1 MQRAMEESDRR
12 RRIQLEYN
20 EIHDITPT
28 SIQKD
33 IDDILG
39 SVYEAD
45 YVTVPT
51 IAEEE
56 AQYLTPERI
65 REMVKDLEK
74 RMKQAAGKLEFEEA
88 ALLRDEIRALEQ
100 KELEMK

>member
-1 MQRAMEESDRR
+1 MQRAIDESNRR
-12 RRIQLEYN
+12 RQIQLEYN
-20 EIHDITPT
+20 TVHNITPA

-56 AQYLTPERI
+56 AQYLTPEAI
-65 REMVKDLEK
+65 RKMVKDLEK
-74 RMKQAAGKLEFEEA
+74 KMKQAARKLEFEEA
-88 ALLRDEIRALEQ
+88 ALLRDEIRELEQ
-100 KELEMK
+100 QELEMK

>member
-1 MQRAMEESDRR
+1 M
-12 RRIQLEYN
+12 
-20 EIHDITPT
+20 
-28 SIQKD
+28 
-33 IDDILG
+33 
-39 SVYEAD
+39 
-45 YVTVPT
+45 PT

-74 RMKQAAGKLEFEEA
+74 KMMQAARKLEFEEA

-100 KELEMK
+100 KELEIK